1 MHLRVCVHARER
13 GGRGGSGRVGS
24 PTDLLLVLC
33 LPHIKGE
40 LSGLEL
46 EAPPSATHTGDLCG
60 PTESAATVVTVVV
73 RGGGGKDGGTCN
85 ARHGWP
91 RGTDLCKRYH
101 CDPFVLLRLEE
112 PGVVGCLPNH
122 VAEVVPVVFSLRS
135 FPPLSTCSR
144 TGRGK
149 G

>member
-1 MHLRVCVHARER
+1 M
-13 GGRGGSGRVGS
+13 GS

-73 RGGGGKDGGTCN
+73 RGGGVKTAVHAMHVMSGHEGRTSANGTT
-85 ARHGWP
+85 AIRS
-91 RGTDLCKRYH
+91 Y
-101 CDPFVLLRLEE
+101 
-112 PGVVGCLPNH
+112 
-122 VAEVVPVVFSLRS
+122 FSA
-135 FPPLSTCSR
+135 SR
-144 TGRGK
+144 NPA
-149 G
+149 